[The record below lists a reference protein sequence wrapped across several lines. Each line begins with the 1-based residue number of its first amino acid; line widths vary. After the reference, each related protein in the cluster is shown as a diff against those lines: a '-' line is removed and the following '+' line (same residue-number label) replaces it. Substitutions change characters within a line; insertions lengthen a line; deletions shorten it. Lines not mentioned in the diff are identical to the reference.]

1 MVHGQNKK
9 NFEIHSAEEFIAW
22 ITQHIP
28 EKSFQL
34 VRYYGWY
41 FNRSRGDR
49 RKKGQNINSDIT
61 SEATEILTITEPTKK
76 KIPSKIWRECIKKVC
91 EAFDDGWG
99 RYDEKDNTIN

>member
-41 FNRSRGDR
+41 FNRQEGIAGR
-49 RKKGQNINSDIT
+49 RDKT
-61 SEATEILTITEPTKK
+61 SILTSLLKQQK
-76 KIPSKIWRECIKKVC
+76 
-91 EAFDDGWG
+91 F
-99 RYDEKDNTIN
+99 